1 MFGRGSLPGKETGK
15 LELENTGRKP
25 EASRETE
32 SIQKMGKS
40 FEIEGKLKVIED
52 VQTFGSGFTKR
63 EFVVEVEDGNYP
75 QMVKFECVKDR
86 TSLTDGMQV
95 DDTVKVTFDIRGNE
109 YKERFYVNLN
119 AWKLE
124 KLGGAPAQDV
134 TPDYGDEDA
143 PPGIGGP
150 PDDGGAAGQEDDIPF

>member
-109 YKERFYVNLN
+109 YEERFYVNLN

-134 TPDYGDEDA
+134 TPEYGDEDA

-150 PDDGGAAGQEDDIPF
+150 PDDGGAAGEEDDIPF

>member
-15 LELENTGRKP
+15 LKLENTGRKP

-134 TPDYGDEDA
+134 TPEYGDEDA